1 MGISYGIHAMPLH
14 GVCMN
19 LFFLN
24 FLHLLTALLL
34 FWCIKKM
41 LAASVVHA
49 FIMCMK
55 MKQLGFERDMLKM
68 FCIGQKQAFHLG
80 FLMVI
85 RGYEF

>member
-1 MGISYGIHAMPLH
+1 
-14 GVCMN
+14 
-19 LFFLN
+19 
-24 FLHLLTALLL
+24 
-34 FWCIKKM
+34 M

-80 FLMVI
+80 FLMVL
-85 RGYEF
+85 REYEF